1 MNLISLQRNFL
12 LMVSENRSKADSVVV
27 GGNGHMLLGQE
38 TAEVLNLSHIGPKL
52 DVRENTSTHLLVL
65 VF

>member
-12 LMVSENRSKADSVVV
+12 LMVLENRSKADSVVV

-38 TAEVLNLSHIGPKL
+38 TVEVLNLSHIGPNW
-52 DVRENTSTHLLVL
+52 DVRENTNTHLLVL

>member
-1 MNLISLQRNFL
+1 
-12 LMVSENRSKADSVVV
+12 MVLENRSKADSVVV
-27 GGNGHMLLGQE
+27 GGNGHMLLGHE
-38 TAEVLNLSHIGPKL
+38 TAEVLNLSHIGPNW